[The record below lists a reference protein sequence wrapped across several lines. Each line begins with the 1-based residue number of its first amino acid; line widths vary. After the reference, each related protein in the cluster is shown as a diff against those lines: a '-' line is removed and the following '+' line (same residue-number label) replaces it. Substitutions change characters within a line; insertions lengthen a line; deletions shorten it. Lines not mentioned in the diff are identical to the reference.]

1 MAQANIHLT
10 VSEAPNGV
18 THVMFTA
25 RNILDEAMIHQIGEE
40 VIGLMASSQNP
51 KLLISFKGV
60 EHLSSTALG
69 MLISIKN
76 KIGAKGGQL
85 RLSDIDPKIH
95 EVFRITRLD
104 TLFQIHPTAD
114 SAQKSFR

>member
-1 MAQANIHLT
+1 MAQAPSHLT

-18 THVMFTA
+18 TRVVFTT
-25 RNILDEAMIHQIGEE
+25 RNILDETMIHQIGEE
-40 VIGLMASSQNP
+40 VMGLVAASSNP

-76 KIGAKGGQL
+76 KVGAKGGQL

-104 TLFQIHPTAD
+104 TLFQIHPTEAA
-114 SAQKSFR
+114 AQKSFR

>member
-1 MAQANIHLT
+1 MASTHLT
-10 VSEAPNGV
+10 LSDLPGGIQRIG
-18 THVMFTA
+18 FTA

-40 VIGLMASSQNP
+40 IVTLVMTSNNP
-51 KLLISFKGV
+51 KVLISFKGV

-69 MLISIKN
+69 MLITVKN
-76 KIGAKGGQL
+76 KVGSKGGQL

-104 TLFQIHPTAD
+104 TLFAIHPTEA
-114 SAQKSFR
+114 AALKSIR